1 MNNVTRNIGLFILMA
16 LLLVSC
22 KPHYT
27 ENKIILR
34 AESLLF
40 TSPDSAYRLLS
51 SIPHPEK
58 LSNPDYA
65 AWCLHFT
72 HAQVKL
78 HQEIKSD
85 SLIKVSVNYYKNSS
99 LLKYCGTAYYLEG
112 CILRQNNNNKAAML
126 AFKMAEDELKETSEN
141 KIKGLVE
148 FNIGYICMQDELYNH
163 SLNYFKKSLKYFE
176 LSSDKKY
183 QAYAYREISNMY
195 NQLDYPFDSVMYY
208 TNVALRLSK
217 EANDSLNYFCILS
230 QQGKLLYDK
239 NPGRS
244 NECILKSY
252 RHFPYEQPTLASFLA
267 YTYSKLNKPDSAA
280 YYLRISQAD
289 TSRANSQEIIYLAGG
304 YVAKSQ
310 QNYKKAF
317 DNIEKAYLLRDSLF
331 QQKIRSQLYRI
342 DKQYDLSKKE
352 KENFELKLANQSKV
366 IWIAFL
372 LVVVLV
378 VSTILL
384 LIYNSHK
391 KKQAVH
397 KAEKQRMEFEIMTKK
412 GENEQKRKLLLTKLQ
427 NKIENTLRFNHLK
440 MGLLQKDKYDAFLD
454 EITKQSIV
462 SEEEWHYYV
471 KEVDYIFDK
480 KLSNLSIMYP
490 GLTSSDIKVIL
501 LICLQLDISDSC
513 SLLNVTKNTMYHRRK
528 LIKERI
534 GIDKESELEEWII
547 QYIEKE
553 NGAVISDQLMPFS

>member
-1 MNNVTRNIGLFILMA
+1 MNNVTRNIGFFILMT
-16 LLLVSC
+16 LLLISC

-27 ENKIILR
+27 ENRIILQ

-40 TSPDSAYRLLS
+40 SSPDSAYGLLS
-51 SIPHPEK
+51 SISHPEK
-58 LSNPDYA
+58 LSKADYA

-72 HAQVKL
+72 HARVKL
-78 HQEIKSD
+78 HQKIKSD

-99 LLKYCGTAYYLEG
+99 LLKYSGTAYYLEG

-126 AFKMAEDELKETSEN
+126 AFKLAEDELKETGEN

-163 SLNYFKKSLKYFE
+163 SLNYFKKSLKYFA
-176 LSSDKKY
+176 LSADKKY

-195 NQLDYPFDSVMYY
+195 NQLNYPFDSVMSCS
-208 TNVALRLSK
+208 NQALRLSK

-239 NPGRS
+239 NPARS

-252 RHFPYEQPTLASFLA
+252 RHFPCEQPTLASFLA
-267 YTYSKLNKPDSAA
+267 YTYSKLNKPESAA
-280 YYLRISQAD
+280 YYLRISKSD
-289 TSRANSQEIIYLAGG
+289 TAGTNSQEIIYLADG
-304 YVAKSQ
+304 YIAKSQ

-317 DNIEKAYLLRDSLF
+317 NNIEKAYLLRDSLF

-352 KENFELKLANQSKV
+352 KENFELKLDNQNKV

-372 LVVVLV
+372 LVVVLI

-397 KAEKQRMEFEIMTKK
+397 KAEKQRMEFEILTKN
-412 GENEQKRKLLLTKLQ
+412 GENEQKRKLLLAKLQ
-427 NKIENTLRFNHLK
+427 NKIENTLRFNYLK

-547 QYIEKE
+547 QYI
-553 NGAVISDQLMPFS
+553 SHQ